1 MASLLQTIGEAL
13 QTYWLSPLPLAVLAV
28 CVASIGTL
36 LYVFATNAQNPKL
49 RVSLL
54 TGLYSLSIFFWAFL
68 AASFVLCVSQ
78 ARMVAYAR
86 NGVSLAVFGAV
97 VGGLAASAIISLL
110 VWRYGNAAVIRKF
123 APRKPGANETWLQEY
138 VDLLGKFERVPGVKV
153 RIVESHEALAI
164 AVGGRDQN
172 ILVSSGL
179 LKLLDR
185 DEIEPV
191 VAHELMHLK
200 HHDAEFKVFSR
211 VLSRILF
218 FDPFSKFFD
227 PAVHREREYLADEA
241 SGRTTGKPATLASA
255 LLKLADR
262 SPLAPSTWGLS
273 ILGPG
278 NGLFSRYPPVQERV
292 QRLLLL
298 SEILGKRSS
307 PSGSSIRPSR

>member
-1 MASLLQTIGEAL
+1 
-13 QTYWLSPLPLAVLAV
+13 
-28 CVASIGTL
+28 
-36 LYVFATNAQNPKL
+36 
-49 RVSLL
+49 
-54 TGLYSLSIFFWAFL
+54 
-68 AASFVLCVSQ
+68 
-78 ARMVAYAR
+78 MVAYAR

-123 APRKPGANETWLQEY
+123 GPRKPGANETWLQEY

-179 LKLLDR
+179 LKLLDK
-185 DEIEPV
+185 DELEPV

-298 SEILGKRSS
+298 SEILGKQSS
-307 PSGSSIRPSR
+307 PSGSSIGPSR

>member
-123 APRKPGANETWLQEY
+123 APREPASEETWLQEY
-138 VDLLGKFERVPGVKV
+138 VDLLGEFERVSGVRV
-153 RIVESHEALAI
+153 RIVESDDALAI

-185 DEIEPV
+185 DELEPV

-278 NGLFSRYPPVQERV
+278 NGLFSRYPPIQERV

-298 SEILGKRSS
+298 SEILGKQSS
-307 PSGSSIRPSR
+307 PSGSSIGPSR

>member
-153 RIVESHEALAI
+153 RIVESDEALAI

-307 PSGSSIRPSR
+307 PSGSSIGPSR